1 MLFYLNSIQFLGQ
14 KGAEDMKKILIANR
28 GEIALRIIKTCQQL
42 GIQTVAIYSEADR
55 ELPYVQEATVAYCIG
70 EPPVQKSYLN
80 AQLILD
86 IAVKEQVDAIHPG
99 YGFLSENTEF
109 AKRIEE
115 KGITFI
121 GPNASTISLM
131 GDKIVARQTMKQ
143 AGVPVVPGSETG
155 LGDLDEVCS
164 TAAEIG
170 YPVMLKASAGGGG
183 IGMQRC
189 DDEESLRKAFQ
200 STKGR
205 AKAYFGNDEVF
216 IEKFISDARHIEV
229 QIFGDSEGNIVH
241 LFERDCSIQRRNQKV
256 VEESPSPFLSQEKRV
271 EICNAALLAARAVG
285 YVNAGTIEFVV
296 DNLENFYFLEMN
308 TRLQVEHPVTEM
320 ITGVD
325 LVEWQIL
332 VARGEKLPLTQEE
345 ITTHGHSIEFRLY
358 AENPVNFMP
367 SPGKITEFSYSL
379 GDGVRMDLGY
389 VSGST
394 VTPFYDPMI
403 AKVIVHGKDR
413 NVAIEKAKKF
423 FSQLSI
429 NGIKHNGPLFE
440 VILHDE
446 SYQSGRYT
454 TSFLTKQKA

>member
-1 MLFYLNSIQFLGQ
+1 LNDIQFLRQ
-14 KGAEDMKKILIANR
+14 KGAEEMKKILIANR

-42 GIQTVAIYSEADR
+42 GIETVAIYSDADS
-55 ELPYVQEATVAYCIG
+55 ELPYVKEATVAYRVG

-80 AQLILD
+80 AKLIVE
-86 IAVKEQVDAIHPG
+86 IAEKEQVDAIHPG

-109 AKRIEE
+109 ARQVEA

-121 GPNASTISLM
+121 GPKANTISLM

-155 LGDLDEVCS
+155 LSDIEEVCS
-164 TAAEIG
+164 FAAEIG

-183 IGMQRC
+183 IGMQQC
-189 DDEESLRKAFQ
+189 DDEDSLRKAFQ

-229 QIFGDSEGNIVH
+229 QIFGDSLGNIVH

-256 VEESPSPFLSQEKRV
+256 VEESPSPFLSEEKRV
-271 EICNAALLAARAVG
+271 EICNAAVKAARSVE

-296 DNLENFYFLEMN
+296 DSEGNFYFLEMN

-320 ITGVD
+320 ITGID

-332 VARGEKLPLTQEE
+332 IAKGEKLPCMQEE
-345 ITTHGHSIEFRLY
+345 ITVQGHSIEFRLY
-358 AENPVNFMP
+358 AENPDNFMP

-379 GDGVRMDLGY
+379 RDGVRIDLGY
-389 VSGST
+389 ESGST

-403 AKVIVHGKDR
+403 AKVIVHGSDR
-413 NVAIEKAKKF
+413 NVAIEKAKEF
-423 FSQLSI
+423 FSELSI
-429 NGIKHNGPLFE
+429 VGIKHNGPLFE
-440 VILHDE
+440 EIIHDDT
-446 SYQSGRYT
+446 YQKGVYT
-454 TSFLTKQKA
+454 TSYLIEQKA